1 MQKIVAQVVLMV
13 SLIPSAKAQFIDPG
27 FEQSGS
33 SPWLR
38 SHPEWMGETPSDAPY
53 GGSLCM
59 AVRATSQSFETY
71 PYFYQA
77 LPAAQPG
84 DMIRLRYTCR
94 PGVDPG
100 APPVSASSFV
110 NYVVINGAGIP
121 SFTNEY
127 QLTQPMEWTMQDLS
141 FTVPSFPPG
150 STFGIGFG
158 GYSGFQDFY
167 LLYDN
172 VHVTISG
179 TGARLS
185 AKAWLDGAYVPAQ
198 DLMRDDL
205 RAAGLIPTTEMNTS
219 ILPTWPQMPMGET
232 TTPAVLAVTGPN
244 AIVDWVRIE
253 LRSGRPEELIPIT
266 SRNALIQRDGDIVD
280 TDGVSPVTFAVKG
293 GNYYVLILHR
303 NHLSVLSTDVVTLSS
318 TPITYD
324 ARSPSASFYT
334 RTGPESGPPRKTVGA
349 TRTLWVGNTLDWG
362 FFMRNIR
369 YTGADNDRDP
379 LLYAIGGNTPTNTLI
394 GQYRKEDVNMDGE
407 VKYTGE
413 NNDRDLILQTIG
425 GMVPTA
431 VRYEQVPGP

>member
-1 MQKIVAQVVLMV
+1 MRLLLYTCIIL
-13 SLIPSAKAQFIDPG
+13 LPTGLLRAQFVDPG

-59 AVRATSQSFETY
+59 AVRATSQNFATY

-84 DMIRLRYTCR
+84 DVIRLRYTCR

-100 APPVSASSFV
+100 APPAVANSIV
-110 NYVVINGAGIP
+110 NYVVINGSGVP
-121 SFTNEY
+121 SFTSEY
-127 QLTQPMEWTMQDLS
+127 QLSQPAEWTMQDLT
-141 FTVPSFPPG
+141 FTVPSFPAG

-158 GYSGFQDFY
+158 GYSGFEDFY
-167 LLYDN
+167 LLFDN

-198 DLMRDDL
+198 GLMRDDL
-205 RAAGLIPTTEMNTS
+205 RAAGLVPTTEMNTS
-219 ILPTWPQMPMGET
+219 ILYTWPQMPVGET

-253 LRSGRPEELIPIT
+253 LRSGRPEEHIPIT

-303 NHLSVLSTDVVTLSS
+303 NHLSVLGTDVVTLSS
-318 TPITYD
+318 TPVIYD
-324 ARSPSASFYT
+324 ARSPSTTFYT
-334 RTGPESGPPRKTVGA
+334 RTGPENGPPRKTVGA
-349 TRTLWVGNTLDWG
+349 TRTLWPGNTLDSG
-362 FFMRNIR
+362 YFLRNIR

-379 LLYAIGGNTPTNTLI
+379 LLYAVGGNTPSNTLS
-394 GQYRKEDVNMDGE
+394 GQYRKEDVNMDGV

-413 NNDRDLILQTIG
+413 NNDRDIILQTIG
-425 GMVPTA
+425 GTTPTA